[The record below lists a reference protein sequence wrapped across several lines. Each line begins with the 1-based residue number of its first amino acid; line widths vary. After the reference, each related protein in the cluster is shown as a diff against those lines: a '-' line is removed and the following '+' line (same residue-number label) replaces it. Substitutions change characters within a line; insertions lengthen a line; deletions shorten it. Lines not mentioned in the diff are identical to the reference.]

1 MNSVP
6 KYFPYD
12 NPRPQQLQIWSY
24 LEDNSSNA
32 ILVEAPTGIGKTS
45 AVLSYLLE
53 KYDRITWFCFTKKE
67 REVVIKELQK
77 IQKKYTVDFIEIKS
91 IYDVCPLVKVKLRKL
106 ATEWAFPR
114 QMCMLLRF
122 KGCLLSHR
130 CPFEKQFFDNNARVK
145 VLTYAWLQFPS
156 RIRELLTISDVVVFD
171 EAHHVIL
178 PQSFIIPQDYIKRA
192 IEEAKIFN
200 VKSRLLNALAK
211 GEKVIEV
218 DKEEVMYLLQRGE
231 EILYRQNCVSY
242 LFEVADTIRSS
253 STAKLFR
260 VKEGYEGLIIPYNIL
275 KEIVKAKKTVFI
287 SATVPKPYSRLL
299 RNVLG
304 NLSEYRVKQH
314 YYDFYVII
322 HAAKKLPKRK
332 WRKSTIEYLE
342 SVLYSISKYFPLL
355 VVVFPSSNLLD
366 RYSKYSEL
374 PFNARAIIAGS
385 KEAEGVTIEAK
396 CVVVLGVPYDRVTR
410 ITIETMRILKQYTRK
425 PKLTAYTAKA
435 VVKAVQACGRVLRN
449 NATVILVD
457 KRWIKLRKLMPCWF
471 TKNIK
476 SITRSIDS
484 LEEKI
489 AYYSL
494 LT

>member
-1 MNSVP
+1 MP
-6 KYFPYD
+6 KYFPYEK
-12 NPRPQQLQIWSY
+12 PRPQQLQIWSY
-24 LEDNSSNA
+24 LEDNNA
-32 ILVEAPTGIGKTS
+32 ILIEAPTGIGKTS

-53 KYDRITWFCFTKKE
+53 KYNRITWFCFTKKE
-67 REVVIKELQK
+67 REIVIKELQK

-106 ATEWAFPR
+106 AIEFPR

-122 KGCLLSHR
+122 KGCPMGQR
-130 CPFEKQFFDNNARVK
+130 CPFEKQFLNNARVK

-156 RIRELLTISDVVVFD
+156 RIRELLTTSDVVVFD

-178 PQSFIIPQDYIKRA
+178 PQSFVIPQDYIKRA

-200 VKSRLLNALAK
+200 VKSRLLSALAK

-218 DKEEVMYLLQRGE
+218 DKEEAIYLLQRGE

-253 STAKLFR
+253 NTTKLFR
-260 VKEGYEGLIIPYNIL
+260 VKEGYEGLIILYNIL
-275 KEIVKAKKTVFI
+275 KEIVRSKKAVFI
-287 SATVPKPYSRLL
+287 SATMPKPYSRLFK
-299 RNVLG
+299 NILG
-304 NLSEYRVKQH
+304 NFSEYRVKQH

-342 SVLYSISKYFPLL
+342 SVLFSISKYFPS
-355 VVVFPSSNLLD
+355 VVAVFPSSNLLNK
-366 RYSKYSEL
+366 YSKYAQL
-374 PFNARAIIAGS
+374 PFNIKTIIAGS
-385 KEAEGVTIEAK
+385 KDAEGVTIKAK
-396 CVVVLGVPYDRVTR
+396 CTVVLGVPYDRVTR
-410 ITIETMRILKQYTRK
+410 VTVETIKILKQYTRK
-425 PKLTAYTAKA
+425 PKFTAYTAKA

-449 NATVILVD
+449 NAVVVLID
-457 KRWIKLRKLMPCWF
+457 SRWLKLKKLMPYWF
-471 TKNIK
+471 KRNIK
-476 SITRSIDS
+476 DITKSIDF
-484 LEEKI
+484 LEQKI